1 MDGLITKGGTER
13 NHEAR
18 KQISQKSYLERG
30 GLSSCALFILVLCC
44 SFIHFGIVS
53 MKFEAV
59 EPRNYLGAAHHF
71 FIRLQLL

>member
-18 KQISQKSYLERG
+18 KQISQNPTWRGEVSLVALCSSSYCVVHSPL
-30 GLSSCALFILVLCC
+30 
-44 SFIHFGIVS
+44 FGIVS